1 MPGVDGQGACAV
13 FGGREFLDGGSDETE
28 ERRRSSM
35 RHVKLGLTVL
45 GLGLML
51 VAWSLSGQAVAG
63 EKIVLNVVTAG
74 DTNMHELQK
83 SIFGPAFSKLFPNVE
98 INAVGSGPGDPGS
111 QVIFQKLKSQ
121 KDANVAKYD
130 IDVAII
136 HQSIMPQMIQ
146 NDLLAKYAPEIDT
159 YKMMSAANG
168 KNALGFNVEGYVMP
182 MFQSQ
187 VVLAYNPD
195 MVKNPPNT
203 FEELVAWI
211 KANPKKFG
219 YNGVKGGMSGTGFT
233 TGWVYW
239 KSGKYDQYAK
249 GAYDQGTEASWP
261 AAIKELKTLPVTM
274 TTGNNDTLD
283 KLNRG
288 EIAMGP
294 VWVDMLIS
302 MKNENRMDPKIKMK
316 LVSPGLPGQPM
327 YLVVTKKAA
336 SYEMAKKFV
345 EFITSPEQQAKV
357 IVERMGWLPGI
368 DAKYVLSVVSPK
380 AKEMLFAD
388 VPPETLEK
396 NGLMFPQQQYFK
408 DLLTAYEEN

>member
-1 MPGVDGQGACAV
+1 MGSKRGSLKSWMLLMGGVLAI
-13 FGGREFLDGGSDETE
+13 L
-28 ERRRSSM
+28 M
-35 RHVKLGLTVL
+35 WGLA
-45 GLGLML
+45 GP
-51 VAWSLSGQAVAG
+51 ASAG

-83 SIFGPAFSKLFPNVE
+83 NVFGPAFTQKFPNVE

-111 QVIFQKLKSQ
+111 RVIFQKLKSE

-130 IDVAII
+130 IDVAIV
-136 HQSIMPQMIQ
+136 HQSIMPEMIQ
-146 NDLLAKYAPEIDT
+146 NDLLAKYAPEIAT

-168 KNALGFNVEGYVMP
+168 RNALGFNVEGYVMP

-195 MVKNPPNT
+195 LVKNPPNT
-203 FEELVAWI
+203 FEELVTWI

-219 YNGVKGGMSGTGFT
+219 YNGVKGGMSGTGFV
-233 TGWVYW
+233 TGWAYW
-239 KSGKYDQYAK
+239 KTGKYDQYAK
-249 GAYDQGTEASWP
+249 GNYDTGAEASWP
-261 AAIKELKTLPVTM
+261 AAFKELKGLPVTM

-294 VWVDMLIS
+294 VWVDMLIN
-302 MKNENRMDPKIKMK
+302 MKNEGRMDPKIKMK
-316 LVSPGLPGQPM
+316 LISPGLPGQPM

-336 SYEMAKKFV
+336 NYEMAKKYV
-345 EFITSPEQQAKV
+345 EFITSPEQQANV
-357 IVERMGWLPGI
+357 IVDRMGWLPGI
-368 DAKYVLSVVSPK
+368 DAKYVLAEASAK
-380 AKEMLFAD
+380 AKDMIFQDLPSD
-388 VPPETLEK
+388 ILEK
-396 NGLMFPQQQYFK
+396 YGLVFPQQQYFK

>member
-1 MPGVDGQGACAV
+1 MK
-13 FGGREFLDGGSDETE
+13 
-28 ERRRSSM
+28 
-35 RHVKLGLTVL
+35 HVKLGLTVF
-45 GLGLML
+45 GLGLSL
-51 VAWSLSGQAVAG
+51 LAWGLSGQALAG

-83 SIFGPAFSKLFPNVE
+83 SIFGPAFSKQFPNVE

-111 QVIFQKLKSQ
+111 RVIFQKLKSQ

-130 IDVAII
+130 IDVAVV
-136 HQSIMPQMIQ
+136 HQSIMPDMIQ
-146 NDLLAKYAPEIDT
+146 NDLLAKYGPEIAT
-159 YKMMSAANG
+159 YKLMTAANG
-168 KNALGFNVEGYVMP
+168 KNALGFNVEGFVMP

-203 FEELVAWI
+203 FEELVTWI
-211 KANPKKFG
+211 KANPRKFG
-219 YNGVKGGMSGTGFT
+219 YNGVKGGMSGTAFVA
-233 TGWVYW
+233 GWTYW

-249 GAYDQGTEASWP
+249 GNYEQAAEASWP
-261 AAIKELKTLPVTM
+261 AAIKELKSLPVTM

-294 VWVDMLIS
+294 VWVDMLIN

-316 LVSPGLPGQPM
+316 LIAPGLPGQPM
-327 YLVVTKKAA
+327 YLVVTKK
-336 SYEMAKKFV
+336 SPNYEMAKKYV

-357 IVERMGWLPGI
+357 VVERQGWLPGI
-368 DAKYVLSVVSPK
+368 DAKHVLTVVSPK
-380 AKEMLFAD
+380 AKEMLFGD

-396 NGLMFPQQQYFK
+396 NGLVFPQQQYFK
-408 DLLTAYEEN
+408 DLLTAFEEN

>member
-1 MPGVDGQGACAV
+1 MRFVRTHLKSWMVVGGGVLAIV
-13 FGGREFLDGGSDETE
+13 
-28 ERRRSSM
+28 M
-35 RHVKLGLTVL
+35 WGLA
-45 GLGLML
+45 GP
-51 VAWSLSGQAVAG
+51 ASAG

-83 SIFGPAFSKLFPNVE
+83 NIFGPAFSQKFPNVE

-111 QVIFQKLKSQ
+111 RVIFQKLKSE

-130 IDVAII
+130 IDVAIV
-136 HQSIMPQMIQ
+136 HQSIMPDMIQ
-146 NDLLAKYAPEIDT
+146 NDLLAKYAPEIST

-168 KNALGFNVEGYVMP
+168 RNALGFNVEGYVMP

-187 VVLAYNPD
+187 VVLAYNPA

-203 FEELVAWI
+203 FEELVTWI
-211 KANPKKFG
+211 KANPRKFG
-219 YNGVKGGMSGTGFT
+219 YNGVKGGMSGTGFV
-233 TGWVYW
+233 TGWAYW

-249 GAYDQGTEASWP
+249 GSYEKGAEGAWP
-261 AAIKELKTLPVTM
+261 AAFKELKGLPVTM

-302 MKNENRMDPKIKMK
+302 MKNEGRMDPKIKMK
-316 LVSPGLPGQPM
+316 LISPGLPGQPM
-327 YLVVTKKAA
+327 YLVVTKK
-336 SYEMAKKFV
+336 SPNYEMAKKYV
-345 EFITSPEQQAKV
+345 EFITSPEEQAKV
-357 IVERMGWLPGI
+357 IVDRMGWLPGI
-368 DAKYVLSVVSPK
+368 DAKYVLAEASAK
-380 AKEMLFAD
+380 AKEMIFQDLPSD
-388 VPPETLEK
+388 VLEK
-396 NGLMFPQQQYFK
+396 YGLVFPQQQYFK

>member
-1 MPGVDGQGACAV
+1 M
-13 FGGREFLDGGSDETE
+13 
-28 ERRRSSM
+28 RRLWLPCM
-35 RHVKLGLTVL
+35 VLAL
-45 GLGLML
+45 GLGLL
-51 VAWSLSGQAVAG
+51 TWGLAGSAFAG

-74 DTNMHELQK
+74 DTNMHDLQK
-83 SIFGPAFSKLFPNVE
+83 TIFGPEFIKKFPNVE

-146 NDLLAKYAPEIDT
+146 NDLLAKFGPEIST

-239 KSGKYDQYAK
+239 KSGKYDAYTK
-249 GAYDQGTEASWP
+249 GSYDTGAESTWP
-261 AAIKELKTLPVTM
+261 AAIKELKALPVTM

-288 EIAMGP
+288 ELAMGP
-294 VWVDMLIS
+294 VWADMLIS

-316 LVSPGLPGQPM
+316 LIAPGLPGQPM
-327 YLVVTKKAA
+327 YLVVTKK
-336 SYEMAKKFV
+336 SPNYEMAKKFV

-357 IVERMGWLPGI
+357 IVGQMGWLPGI
-368 DAKYVLSVVSPK
+368 DAKYVLPVASAK

-388 VPPETLEK
+388 VPPDTLEK

>member
-1 MPGVDGQGACAV
+1 
-13 FGGREFLDGGSDETE
+13 
-28 ERRRSSM
+28 M
-35 RHVKLGLTVL
+35 RQLKLGLTVSAL
-45 GLGLML
+45 GLAL
-51 VAWSLSGQAVAG
+51 VLLSVTGAAFAG

-83 SIFGPAFSKLFPNVE
+83 SIFGPEFSKQFPNVE

-130 IDVAII
+130 IDVAIV

-146 NDLLAKYAPEIDT
+146 NDLLAKYAPEIST
-159 YKMMSAANG
+159 WKLMTAANG
-168 KNALGFNVEGYVMP
+168 RNALGFNVEGYVMP

-195 MVKNPPNT
+195 LVKNPPST

-219 YNGVKGGMSGTGFT
+219 YNGVKGGMSGTGFV
-233 TGWVYW
+233 TGWAYW
-239 KSGKYDQYAK
+239 KTGKYDQYAK
-249 GAYDQGTEASWP
+249 GNYDKEAEGGWP
-261 AAIKELKTLPVTM
+261 AAIKELKSLPVTM

-316 LVSPGLPGQPM
+316 LISPGLPGQPM
-327 YLVVTKKAA
+327 YLVVSKKAA
-336 SYEMAKKFV
+336 NIEMAKKYV

-368 DAKYVLSVVSPK
+368 DAKQVLPVVSAK

-388 VPPETLEK
+388 VPPDTLEK
-396 NGLMFPQQQYFK
+396 NGLAFPQQQYFK

>member
-1 MPGVDGQGACAV
+1 M
-13 FGGREFLDGGSDETE
+13 
-28 ERRRSSM
+28 RRLM
-35 RHVKLGLTVL
+35 RGLTALGLGLTVL
-45 GLGLML
+45 VWG
-51 VAWSLSGQAVAG
+51 LSGHALAG

-83 SIFGPAFSKLFPNVE
+83 SVFGPAFSKQFPNVE

-111 QVIFQKLKSQ
+111 RVIFQKLKSQ

-130 IDVAII
+130 IDVAVV
-136 HQSIMPQMIQ
+136 HQSIMPDMIQ
-146 NDLLAKYAPEIDT
+146 NDLLAKYGPEIAT
-159 YKMMSAANG
+159 YKLMTAANG

-203 FEELVAWI
+203 FEELVTWI
-211 KANPKKFG
+211 RANPRKFG
-219 YNGVKGGMSGTGFT
+219 YNGVKGGMSGTAFV
-233 TGWVYW
+233 TGWTYW

-249 GAYDQGTEASWP
+249 GNYEQAAEAGWP
-261 AAIKELKTLPVTM
+261 AAIKELKSLPVTM

-294 VWVDMLIS
+294 VWVDMLIN

-316 LVSPGLPGQPM
+316 LIAPGLPGQPM
-327 YLVVTKKAA
+327 YLVVTKK
-336 SYEMAKKFV
+336 SPNYEVAKKYV

-357 IVERMGWLPGI
+357 VVERQGWLPGI
-368 DAKYVLSVVSPK
+368 DAKHVLSVVSPK
-380 AKEMLFAD
+380 AKEMLFGD

-396 NGLMFPQQQYFK
+396 SGLVFPQQQYFK
-408 DLLTAYEEN
+408 DLLTAFEEN

>member
-1 MPGVDGQGACAV
+1 MRGVGFGRLVMGLLVIAV
-13 FGGREFLDGGSDETE
+13 AATP
-28 ERRRSSM
+28 
-35 RHVKLGLTVL
+35 V
-45 GLGLML
+45 
-51 VAWSLSGQAVAG
+51 WAG
-63 EKIVLNVVTAG
+63 EKVVLNVVTAG

-83 SIFGPAFSKLFPNVE
+83 SVFGPAFTAWTKDKEKKDVE

-130 IDVAII
+130 IDVAIV

-146 NDLLAKYAPEIDT
+146 NDLLAKYAPEIST
-159 YKMMSAANG
+159 YKMMTAANG

-195 MVKNPPNT
+195 MVKNPPST

-211 KANPKKFG
+211 KANPRKFG
-219 YNGVKGGMSGTGFT
+219 YNGVKGGMSGTGFV
-233 TGWVYW
+233 TGWAYW
-239 KSGKYDQYAK
+239 KTGKYDQYAK
-249 GAYDQGTEASWP
+249 GNYDKGAEGGWP
-261 AAIKELKTLPVTM
+261 AAFKELKSLPVVM

-294 VWVDMLIS
+294 VWADMLIS

-316 LVSPGLPGQPM
+316 LIGPGLPGQPM
-327 YLVVTKKAA
+327 YLVVTKK
-336 SYEMAKKFV
+336 SGNYDVAKKFV

-357 IVERMGWLPGI
+357 IVDRMGWLPGI
-368 DAKYVLSVVSPK
+368 DAKHVLLEASPK
-380 AKEMLFAD
+380 AKDLLFAD
-388 VPPETLEK
+388 VPPDTMEK
-396 NGLMFPQQQYFK
+396 FGLAFPQQQYFK

>member
-1 MPGVDGQGACAV
+1 M
-13 FGGREFLDGGSDETE
+13 
-28 ERRRSSM
+28 RRLKSS
-35 RHVKLGLTVL
+35 RLTVCL
-45 GLGLML
+45 LLL
-51 VAWSLSGQAVAG
+51 VVGIGPAWGA
-63 EKIVLNVVTAG
+63 EKVVLNVVTAG

-83 SIFGPAFSKLFPNVE
+83 SIFGPAFSAWMKEKEKKDVE
-98 INAVGSGPGDPGS
+98 VNAVGSGPGDPGS

-121 KDANVAKYD
+121 KDANVATYD

-146 NDLLAKYAPEIDT
+146 NDLLARYAPEIST
-159 YKMMSAANG
+159 YKMMTAANG

-211 KANPKKFG
+211 KANPRKFG
-219 YNGVKGGMSGTGFT
+219 YNGVKGGMSGTGFV
-233 TGWVYW
+233 TGWTYW
-239 KSGKYDQYAK
+239 KTGKYDQYAK
-249 GAYDQGTEASWP
+249 GNYDKAAEAAW
-261 AAIKELKTLPVTM
+261 AGAIKDLKSLPVVM

-294 VWVDMLIS
+294 VWADMLIS

-316 LVSPGLPGQPM
+316 LIGPGLPGQPM
-327 YLVVTKKAA
+327 YLVVTKK
-336 SYEMAKKFV
+336 SPHYDIAKKFV
-345 EFITSPEQQAKV
+345 EFITSPDQQAKV
-357 IVERMGWLPGI
+357 IVDRMGWLPGI
-368 DAKYVLSVVSPK
+368 DAKHVLPEASPK
-380 AKEMLFAD
+380 AKELLFKD
-388 VPPETLEK
+388 VPPDVMEK
-396 NGLMFPQQQYFK
+396 YGLAFPQQQYFK

>member
-1 MPGVDGQGACAV
+1 M
-13 FGGREFLDGGSDETE
+13 
-28 ERRRSSM
+28 RR
-35 RHVKLGLTVL
+35 LGFSFMILAL
-45 GLGLML
+45 GLGLL
-51 VAWSLSGQAVAG
+51 TWALTGSAFAG

-74 DTNMHELQK
+74 DTNMHDLQK
-83 SIFGPAFSKLFPNVE
+83 SIFGPEFIKKFPNVE

-146 NDLLAKYAPEIDT
+146 NDLLAKFGPEIST

-239 KSGKYDQYAK
+239 KSGKYDTYAK
-249 GAYDQGTEASWP
+249 GSYDTGAESTWP
-261 AAIKELKTLPVTM
+261 AAIKELKALPVTM

-288 EIAMGP
+288 ELAMGP
-294 VWVDMLIS
+294 VWADMLIS

-316 LVSPGLPGQPM
+316 LIAPGLPGQPM
-327 YLVVTKKAA
+327 YLVVTKK
-336 SYEMAKKFV
+336 SPNYEMAKKFV

-357 IVERMGWLPGI
+357 IVGQMGWLPGI
-368 DAKYVLSVVSPK
+368 DAKHVLPVASAK

-388 VPPETLEK
+388 VPPDTLEK

>member
-1 MPGVDGQGACAV
+1 MRRLLVVLLGMAVGAVLC
-13 FGGREFLDGGSDETE
+13 GGPC
-28 ERRRSSM
+28 
-35 RHVKLGLTVL
+35 
-45 GLGLML
+45 
-51 VAWSLSGQAVAG
+51 LSAAG

-83 SIFGPAFSKLFPNVE
+83 DIFGPAFMKLYPNVE

-111 QVIFQKLKSQ
+111 RVIFQKLKSE

-130 IDVAII
+130 IDVAIV
-136 HQSIMPQMIQ
+136 HQSIMPEMIQ
-146 NDLLAKYAPEIDT
+146 NDLLAKYGPEIAT
-159 YKMMSAANG
+159 YKLMTAANG

-187 VVLAYNPD
+187 VVLAYNPEL
-195 MVKNPPNT
+195 VKAPPST
-203 FEELVAWI
+203 FEELVVWI
-211 KANPKKFG
+211 KANPRKFG
-219 YNGVKGGMSGTGFT
+219 YNGVKGGMSGTAFT
-233 TGWVYW
+233 AGWVYW

-249 GAYDQGTEASWP
+249 GAYDKGAQAAWP
-261 AAIKELKTLPVTM
+261 AAIKELKSLPVTM

-294 VWVDMLIS
+294 VWVDMLIN
-302 MKNENRMDPKIKMK
+302 MKNENRMDPKIRMR
-316 LVSPGLPGQPM
+316 LIGPGFPGQPM
-327 YLVVTKKAA
+327 YLVVTKKSP

-357 IVERMGWLPGI
+357 VVERQGWLPGI
-368 DAKYVLSVVSPK
+368 DAKHVLSVVSPK
-380 AKEMLFAD
+380 AKEMLFGD
-388 VPPETLEK
+388 IPPETLEK
-396 NGLMFPQQQYFK
+396 YGLVFPQQQYFK

>member
-1 MPGVDGQGACAV
+1 M
-13 FGGREFLDGGSDETE
+13 
-28 ERRRSSM
+28 RRLWVPLM
-35 RHVKLGLTVL
+35 VLAL
-45 GLGLML
+45 GLGWLTWGL
-51 VAWSLSGQAVAG
+51 AGSAFAG
-63 EKIVLNVVTAG
+63 EKIMLNVVTAG
-74 DTNMHELQK
+74 DTNMHDLQK
-83 SIFGPAFSKLFPNVE
+83 TIFGPEFVKKFPNVE

-146 NDLLAKYAPEIDT
+146 NDLLAKYGPEIST
-159 YKMMSAANG
+159 YKLMSAANG

-239 KSGKYDQYAK
+239 KSGKYDTYAK
-249 GAYDQGTEASWP
+249 GSYDTGAESTWP
-261 AAIKELKTLPVTM
+261 AAIKELKALPVTM

-288 EIAMGP
+288 ELAMGP
-294 VWVDMLIS
+294 VWADMLIS
-302 MKNENRMDPKIKMK
+302 MKNENRMDPKIRMK
-316 LVSPGLPGQPM
+316 LIAPGLPGQPM
-327 YLVVTKKAA
+327 YLVVTKK
-336 SYEMAKKFV
+336 SPNYEMAKKFV

-357 IVERMGWLPGI
+357 IVGQMGWLPGI
-368 DAKYVLSVVSPK
+368 DAKYVLPVASAK

-388 VPPETLEK
+388 VPPDTLEK

>member
-1 MPGVDGQGACAV
+1 MKAVRTHLRSWMLLGGGVLAI
-13 FGGREFLDGGSDETE
+13 L
-28 ERRRSSM
+28 M
-35 RHVKLGLTVL
+35 WGLA
-45 GLGLML
+45 GP
-51 VAWSLSGQAVAG
+51 ASAG

-83 SIFGPAFSKLFPNVE
+83 NVFGPAFSQKFPNVE

-111 QVIFQKLKSQ
+111 RVIFQKLKSE

-130 IDVAII
+130 IDVAIV
-136 HQSIMPQMIQ
+136 HQSIMPEMIQ
-146 NDLLAKYAPEIDT
+146 NDLLAKYALEIST
-159 YKMMSAANG
+159 YKMMTAANG
-168 KNALGFNVEGYVMP
+168 RNSLGFNVEGYVMP

-195 MVKNPPNT
+195 MVKSPPST
-203 FEELVAWI
+203 FEELVTWI
-211 KANPKKFG
+211 KANPRKFG
-219 YNGVKGGMSGTGFT
+219 YNGVKGGMSGTGFV
-233 TGWVYW
+233 TGWAYW

-249 GAYDQGTEASWP
+249 GSYEQGAEGAWP
-261 AAIKELKTLPVTM
+261 AAFKELKGLPVTM

-294 VWVDMLIS
+294 VWVDMLIN
-302 MKNENRMDPKIKMK
+302 MKNEGRMDPKIKMK
-316 LVSPGLPGQPM
+316 LIAPGLPGQPM

-336 SYEMAKKFV
+336 NYEMAKRFV

-368 DAKYVLSVVSPK
+368 DAKYVFAEASAK
-380 AKEMLFAD
+380 AKEMIFRDLPSD
-388 VPPETLEK
+388 VLEK
-396 NGLMFPQQQYFK
+396 YGLVFPQQEYFK

>member
-1 MPGVDGQGACAV
+1 M
-13 FGGREFLDGGSDETE
+13 
-28 ERRRSSM
+28 RS
-35 RHVKLGLTVL
+35 VKLGLTVF
-45 GLGLML
+45 GLGLAML
-51 VAWSLSGQAVAG
+51 LLGAAGPASAG
-63 EKIVLNVVTAG
+63 EKILLNVVTAG

-83 SIFGPAFSKLFPNVE
+83 SIFGPAFSKQFPNVE

-136 HQSIMPQMIQ
+136 HQSIMPDMIK
-146 NDLLAKYAPEIDT
+146 NDLLAKYAPEIGT

-168 KNALGFNVEGYVMP
+168 KNALGFDVEGYVMP

-203 FEELVAWI
+203 FEELVVWI

-249 GAYDQGTEASWP
+249 GAYDKAAQASWP

-316 LVSPGLPGQPM
+316 LIAPGLPGQPM

-336 SYEMAKKFV
+336 SYEMATKYV

-357 IVERMGWLPGI
+357 VVERMGWLPGI
-368 DAKYVLSVVSPK
+368 DAKHVLPVVSPK

-388 VPPETLEK
+388 VPPDTLEK

>member
-1 MPGVDGQGACAV
+1 MRSKRVSLKPWMLLGVGVLAILAW
-13 FGGREFLDGGSDETE
+13 
-28 ERRRSSM
+28 
-35 RHVKLGLTVL
+35 GLA
-45 GLGLML
+45 GP
-51 VAWSLSGQAVAG
+51 ASAG

-83 SIFGPAFSKLFPNVE
+83 NIFGPAFTQKFPNVE

-111 QVIFQKLKSQ
+111 RVIFQKLKSE
-121 KDANVAKYD
+121 KDANVANYD

-136 HQSIMPQMIQ
+136 HQSIMPEMIQ
-146 NDLLAKYAPEIDT
+146 NDLLAKYAPEIST
-159 YKMMSAANG
+159 YSMMTAANG
-168 KNALGFNVEGYVMP
+168 RNALGFDVEGYVMP

-211 KANPKKFG
+211 KANPRKFG
-219 YNGVKGGMSGTGFT
+219 YNGVKGGMSGTGFV
-233 TGWVYW
+233 TGWAYW

-249 GAYDQGTEASWP
+249 GNYDMGAEASWP
-261 AAIKELKTLPVTM
+261 AAFKELKGLPATM

-294 VWVDMLIS
+294 VWVDMLIN
-302 MKNENRMDPKIKMK
+302 MKNEGRMDPKIKMK
-316 LVSPGLPGQPM
+316 LIAPGLPGQPM

-336 SYEMAKKFV
+336 NYEMAKKFV

-357 IVERMGWLPGI
+357 IVERQGWLPGI
-368 DAKYVLSVVSPK
+368 DAKHVMAVVSPK
-380 AKEMLFAD
+380 AKEMIFQDLPSD
-388 VPPETLEK
+388 VLEK
-396 NGLMFPQQQYFK
+396 FGLVVPQQQYFK

>member
-1 MPGVDGQGACAV
+1 
-13 FGGREFLDGGSDETE
+13 
-28 ERRRSSM
+28 M
-35 RHVKLGLTVL
+35 RQLKLGLTVSAL
-45 GLGLML
+45 GLAL
-51 VAWSLSGQAVAG
+51 VLLSVTGAAFAG

-83 SIFGPAFSKLFPNVE
+83 SIFGPEFSKQFPNVE

-130 IDVAII
+130 IDVAIV

-146 NDLLAKYAPEIDT
+146 NDLLAKYAPEIST
-159 YKMMSAANG
+159 WKLMTAANG
-168 KNALGFNVEGYVMP
+168 RNALGFNVEGYVMP

-187 VVLAYNPD
+187 VVLAYYPD
-195 MVKNPPNT
+195 LVKNPPST

-219 YNGVKGGMSGTGFT
+219 YNGVKGGMSGTGFV
-233 TGWVYW
+233 TGWAYW
-239 KSGKYDQYAK
+239 KTGKYDQYAK
-249 GAYDQGTEASWP
+249 GNYDKEAEGGWP
-261 AAIKELKTLPVTM
+261 AAIKELKSLPVTM

-288 EIAMGP
+288 EIAMDP

-316 LVSPGLPGQPM
+316 LISPGLPGQPM
-327 YLVVTKKAA
+327 YLVVSKKAA
-336 SYEMAKKFV
+336 NIEMAKKYV

-368 DAKYVLSVVSPK
+368 DAKQVLPVVSAK

-388 VPPETLEK
+388 VPPDTLEK
-396 NGLMFPQQQYFK
+396 NGLAFPQQQYFK